1 MTSTVWFTPMRTRMS
16 GQNRSTLVRAAASSL
31 LATAVDA
38 LVYQAVLFVAIGRYG
53 FSAALAAMAGAL
65 TNFLVNRHWTFNA
78 TEQRWMWQCLRYAG
92 VSLLTFACLRVMLWL
107 LIEVGTVG
115 IRIAWLPAK
124 ILAFILVSFPLQQL
138 WVFRVKPS

>member
-1 MTSTVWFTPMRTRMS
+1 MRTRKS
-16 GQNRSTLVRAAASSL
+16 SRNRSTLARAAASSL

-38 LVYQAVLFVAIGRYG
+38 VVYQAVLFVAIGRYG
-53 FSAALAAMAGAL
+53 FSAALAAIAGAL

-78 TEQRWMWQCLRYAG
+78 TGQRWIWQGLRYAG
-92 VSLLTFACLRVMLWL
+92 VSLLTFACLRLMLWL

-124 ILAFILVSFPLQQL
+124 ILAFVLVSFPLQQL
-138 WVFRVKPS
+138 WVFRVKTS